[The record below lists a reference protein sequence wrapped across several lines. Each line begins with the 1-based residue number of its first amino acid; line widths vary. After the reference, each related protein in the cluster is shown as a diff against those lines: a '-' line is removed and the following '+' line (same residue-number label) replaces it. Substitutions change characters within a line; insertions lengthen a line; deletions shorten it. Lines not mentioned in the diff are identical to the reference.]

1 MQAAK
6 IEAKTGL
13 IAIRNNSAIRTQDKF
28 VVHCAQVKQRTQR
41 GQSAWTF

>member
-6 IEAKTGL
+6 IEAKTQL
-13 IAIRNNSAIRTQDKF
+13 IAIRNNSAIRTQGEF
-28 VVHCAQVKQRTQR
+28 VVHNAQVKHRTQR